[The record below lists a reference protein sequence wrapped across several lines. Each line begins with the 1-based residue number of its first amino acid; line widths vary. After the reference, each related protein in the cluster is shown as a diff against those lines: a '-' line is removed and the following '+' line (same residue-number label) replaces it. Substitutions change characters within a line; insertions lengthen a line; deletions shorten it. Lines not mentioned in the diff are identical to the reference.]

1 MRLSTTRFGDIDID
15 ESRAIL
21 MKGGILGFEH
31 LKRYVFLV
39 QDKEILFCWL
49 QCVDDGSL
57 AFVVINPFV
66 IKPDYKPIIQDDE
79 GLLEVEST
87 DNVILMSI
95 VTIQSD
101 PFKVTAN
108 LKAPIVI
115 NVKKRLGKQVILDKA
130 DYPIQYPIMDNKM
143 IIGKEDYKE
152 KEMIGY
158 IEVLNE
164 KPVARLSRRSKA

>member
-1 MRLSTTRFGDIDID
+1 MGYIKKGKGENLVRLSTTRFGDIDID

-39 QDKEILFCWL
+39 QDEEVLFCWL
-49 QCVDDGSL
+49 QCIDDSSL

-66 IKPDYKPIIQDDE
+66 IKPDYKPVIQDDDLE
-79 GLLEVEST
+79 LLEIKSPK
-87 DNVILMSI
+87 DVILMSI
-95 VTIQSD
+95 VTVHPD

-115 NVKKRLGKQVILDKA
+115 NIKKRLAKQVILDKL
-130 DYPIQYPIMDNKM
+130 DYPIRYPIMNNKM
-143 IIGKEDYKE
+143 IIGKEDYKNRD
-152 KEMIGY
+152 MIAS
-158 IEVLNE
+158 VLA
-164 KPVARLSRRSKA
+164 V

>member
-39 QDKEILFCWL
+39 QDEEILFCWF
-49 QCVDDGSL
+49 QSVDDGSL
-57 AFVVINPFV
+57 AFVVINPF
-66 IKPDYKPIIQDDE
+66 IINPDYNPIIQDDDVE
-79 GLLEVEST
+79 LLEIELPEDVT
-87 DNVILMSI
+87 LMSI
-95 VTIQSD
+95 VTIHPD

-115 NVKKRLGKQVILDKA
+115 NVKKRLGRQVILDRGN
-130 DYPIQYPIMDNKM
+130 YSIQYPIMDNNM
-143 IIGKEDYKE
+143 IIGKEDYKN
-152 KEMIGY
+152 KEMIASALA
-158 IEVLNE
+158 I
-164 KPVARLSRRSKA
+164 